1 MSDSLILKF
10 CQAISGVDETSQ
22 RQAESVIREARNRFS
37 DETVDCLLE
46 RFAKG
51 GISEVTVDECL
62 AGVARAITFFL
73 YVGVLPD
80 AEGQELSAESSTKL
94 IIREPSDY
102 FESLI
107 WRVIQAHPPAL
118 SGGYFGHWFYPPEDL
133 HE

>member
-94 IIREPSDY
+94 IIRELFRITHMACNPSPSAGI
-102 FESLI
+102 E
-107 WRVIQAHPPAL
+107 WRILRPLVL
-118 SGGYFGHWFYPPEDL
+118 STGGST
-133 HE
+133 